1 MNGPEA
7 IKHSL
12 VFLLLFTAA
21 RTDIREKRIP
31 NRLTGMALGVRLLL
45 YMVGGKLLGKEE
57 FIITEMQLAGTAVLL
72 SGLTLFAI
80 CSHHGLGFGDVK
92 LLGAASLYL
101 GTDRALALRTA
112 SGGSCR
118 YGICLHRKNKPK
130 AGDFFGPFLPVWLCT
145 YIFNILTAG

>member
-45 YMVGGKLLGKEE
+45 YMVGGKLLG
-57 FIITEMQLAGTAVLL
+57 
-72 SGLTLFAI
+72 
-80 CSHHGLGFGDVK
+80 
-92 LLGAASLYL
+92 
-101 GTDRALALRTA
+101 
-112 SGGSCR
+112 
-118 YGICLHRKNKPK
+118 
-130 AGDFFGPFLPVWLCT
+130 
-145 YIFNILTAG
+145 

>member
-101 GTDRALALRTA
+101 GTDRALACLF
-112 SGGSCR
+112 
-118 YGICLHRKNKPK
+118 YGLLPAAAAGMGFVCTGRISRKQGISLAP
-130 AGDFFGPFLPVWLCT
+130 FFLFGYVLTFLT
-145 YIFNILTAG
+145 Y